1 MSAFI
6 LTCNPSLWP
15 EGAYDH
21 EFLPAQAEAFRR
33 GGALEMS
40 RWSSGS
46 RTGGLAVGD
55 RLYLL
60 VQGPKGPRGV
70 IASGWVTDPDIV
82 EDDAW
87 EGSEGRKNYIEDIE
101 WDAFLSREEVLS
113 LDELKVVAPLT
124 NWHPQ
129 GSGIK
134 VREDEVEALAEAWDR
149 HLAELGLVDLTG
161 LPGPILQ
168 GPEQVT
174 EVTASYARA
183 LRTVRRHQ
191 SAFRTLLLA
200 SQPHECAYCGL
211 ATVKLLEAA
220 HIIPDAHGGP
230 SSLEN
235 GLLLCANHH
244 RALDSGLLKWDQDGR
259 TLLLAEDITAEDVA
273 PLP

>member
-1 MSAFI
+1 M
-6 LTCNPSLWP
+6 
-15 EGAYDH
+15 
-21 EFLPAQAEAFRR
+21 
-33 GGALEMS
+33 
-40 RWSSGS
+40 
-46 RTGGLAVGD
+46 
-55 RLYLL
+55 
-60 VQGPKGPRGV
+60 
-70 IASGWVTDPDIV
+70 TDPDIV

-134 VREDEVEALAEAWDR
+134 VREDEVEALAEGMGQAPGGIGPRRSDGLAWPPSCR
-149 HLAELGLVDLTG
+149 
-161 LPGPILQ
+161 

-259 TLLLAEDITAEDVA
+259 TLLLAGDITAEDVA